1 MLGNSAEG
9 TIEDRLTIALGQDY
23 QVRGSVGKGGFA
35 EVFEIWDRNLERRL
49 AAKVLSPE
57 IASSPGTRER
67 FTHEARTVARLTH
80 PAILPIHFVGTAQ
93 DLAYYVMPFVEGVS
107 LRERINQQ
115 KKLTPAQVV
124 DIAVPVLAAL
134 QHAHDA
140 GLVHRDIKPDNVMLE
155 TKTNRA
161 LLVDFGI
168 AKALDPTKASNVTQ
182 TGFAVGTPH
191 FMSPEQALGGELDG
205 RSDLY
210 SFGAMLFEAVTGE
223 KPFDGDTTQEII
235 GQHLGDQVREPVHID
250 EHIPLWLS
258 DAIVKCLE
266 KHPDDRFQTAA
277 DALQALES
285 PSTPLGG
292 SALKTEPEEG
302 GVVVRGS
309 AWDIDVA
316 VWANDAPPEPPK
328 TTVYDVSTPVVD
340 QDPFDQAWLPT
351 TEHETPAEAPSDAQE
366 PAEEVPD
373 SLGIEHA
380 PDVTRAEP
388 IAAQP
393 DAPSPA
399 AQPDAPPPAAQPDAP
414 PPAAQKKTPI
424 PPPRPTPAAAAPP
437 SEPPVAEVPVE
448 EEAVPSRVVPRRAS
462 PYTNPRPRK
471 GRGRA
476 LALLPVIALVG
487 AAGFWLTKGGGASQ
501 LGGLT
506 SVLPG
511 GGAQATDPNSPAFQ
525 FVSNSLVFPV
535 EILRGDEVLSTIQP
549 GQRDSLPLKSAA
561 DIRWRLVRPSDNNRE
576 MGANASVPI
585 QQGVEM
591 DGSWYATVSAR
602 SGEQA
607 LFAPRI
613 NNRTSRDVM
622 VVINPGTRSE
632 IACNCRID
640 IGVVG
645 KHIGYYPL
653 LQNSVV
659 RFYDARRGTRGPFRD
674 VTVFRDRIETFPGT
688 ITISVPDF

>member
-1 MLGNSAEG
+1 MTAACSKCSALIPAELVHCPACGADAPTPVDGSVPTPVDQSIQSPVPGLAFTQEPQAPAPVEPPIQASEPAPPQPVAVGKTQPFSPSAAMLGLSAEG
-9 TIEDRLTIALGQDY
+9 TIEERLAAALGPDY
-23 QVRGSVGKGGFA
+23 QVRGSVGRGGFA

-107 LRERINQQ
+107 LREMINQR
-115 KKLTPAQVV
+115 KKLSPNEVV
-124 DIAVPVLAAL
+124 GIALPVLAAL

-235 GQHLGDQVREPVHID
+235 GQHLGDKVREPVHLD

-266 KHPDDRFQTAA
+266 KHPNDRFQTAA
-277 DALQALES
+277 EVLAALES

-292 SALKTEPEEG
+292 DALKIDPDDE

-309 AWDIDVA
+309 AWDIDLA
-316 VWANDAPPEPPK
+316 VWADEARPQPPETK
-328 TTVYDVSTPVVD
+328 VYDVSPPVVE

-351 TEHETPAEAPSDAQE
+351 KEQ
-366 PAEEVPD
+366 EVPAGDPPDSPDAPDVGAD
-373 SLGIEHA
+373 SLGIEHS
-380 PDVTRAEP
+380 PRITRTEP
-388 IAAQP
+388 IATP
-393 DAPSPA
+393 P
-399 AQPDAPPPAAQPDAP
+399 APPAQ
-414 PPAAQKKTPI
+414 T
-424 PPPRPTPAAAAPP
+424 
-437 SEPPVAEVPVE
+437 
-448 EEAVPSRVVPRRAS
+448 
-462 PYTNPRPRK
+462 
-471 GRGRA
+471 
-476 LALLPVIALVG
+476 
-487 AAGFWLTKGGGASQ
+487 
-501 LGGLT
+501 
-506 SVLPG
+506 
-511 GGAQATDPNSPAFQ
+511 
-525 FVSNSLVFPV
+525 
-535 EILRGDEVLSTIQP
+535 
-549 GQRDSLPLKSAA
+549 
-561 DIRWRLVRPSDNNRE
+561 
-576 MGANASVPI
+576 
-585 QQGVEM
+585 
-591 DGSWYATVSAR
+591 
-602 SGEQA
+602 
-607 LFAPRI
+607 
-613 NNRTSRDVM
+613 
-622 VVINPGTRSE
+622 
-632 IACNCRID
+632 
-640 IGVVG
+640 
-645 KHIGYYPL
+645 
-653 LQNSVV
+653 
-659 RFYDARRGTRGPFRD
+659 
-674 VTVFRDRIETFPGT
+674 
-688 ITISVPDF
+688 

>member
-1 MLGNSAEG
+1 M
-9 TIEDRLTIALGQDY
+9 
-23 QVRGSVGKGGFA
+23 
-35 EVFEIWDRNLERRL
+35 
-49 AAKVLSPE
+49 
-57 IASSPGTRER
+57 
-67 FTHEARTVARLTH
+67 ARLTH

-107 LRERINQQ
+107 LREMINER

-223 KPFDGDTTQEII
+223 KPFDGETTQEII

-277 DALQALES
+277 EALQALES

-292 SALKTEPEEG
+292 DALKTEPEEG

-328 TTVYDVSTPVVD
+328 TAVYDVSTPVLD

-351 TEHETPAEAPSDAQE
+351 TEQETPASDSPDAPP
-366 PAEEVPD
+366 PAEAAPD
-373 SLGIEHA
+373 SLGIEHVH
-380 PDVTRAEP
+380 DVTRAEP
-388 IAAQP
+388 IAAQADSP
-393 DAPSPA
+393 PPTPQKAPTPEPQPA
-399 AQPDAPPPAAQPDAP
+399 ASASAPPAE
-414 PPAAQKKTPI
+414 PPASEAPAEDETI
-424 PPPRPTPAAAAPP
+424 PARLP
-437 SEPPVAEVPVE
+437 
-448 EEAVPSRVVPRRAS
+448 PRRAS
-462 PYTNPRPRK
+462 PYANPRPRNR
-471 GRGRA
+471 RGRV

-487 AAGFWLTKGGGASQ
+487 AAAFWLTKGGGASQ

-511 GGAQATDPNSPAFQ
+511 GGAQARDPNAPVFQ

-535 EILRGDEVLSTIQP
+535 EILRGDELLRTIPP
-549 GQRDSLPLKSAA
+549 GMRDSLPLKSATE
-561 DIRWRLVRPSDNNRE
+561 IRWRLVRPSANNRE
-576 MGANASVPI
+576 MGASVSVPI
-585 QQGVEM
+585 KQGVEM
-591 DGSWYATVSAR
+591 DGSWYATISAR
-602 SGEQA
+602 STGQP

-613 NNRTSRDVM
+613 SNRTARDVI
-622 VVINPGTRSE
+622 VVINPGTSDE
-632 IACNCRID
+632 VACNCRINAGTV
-640 IGVVG
+640 GVY
-645 KHIGYYPL
+645 IGYYPL
-653 LQNSVV
+653 PPNAVV
-659 RFYDARRGTRGPFRD
+659 RFYDARRGTRGSFRD
-674 VTVFRDRIETFPGT
+674 VTDFRAHVETFPGT
-688 ITISVPDF
+688 VTISVPAF

>member
-1 MLGNSAEG
+1 
-9 TIEDRLTIALGQDY
+9 
-23 QVRGSVGKGGFA
+23 
-35 EVFEIWDRNLERRL
+35 
-49 AAKVLSPE
+49 
-57 IASSPGTRER
+57 
-67 FTHEARTVARLTH
+67 
-80 PAILPIHFVGTAQ
+80 
-93 DLAYYVMPFVEGVS
+93 
-107 LRERINQQ
+107 
-115 KKLTPAQVV
+115 
-124 DIAVPVLAAL
+124 
-134 QHAHDA
+134 
-140 GLVHRDIKPDNVMLE
+140 
-155 TKTNRA
+155 
-161 LLVDFGI
+161 
-168 AKALDPTKASNVTQ
+168 
-182 TGFAVGTPH
+182 
-191 FMSPEQALGGELDG
+191 
-205 RSDLY
+205 
-210 SFGAMLFEAVTGE
+210 MLFEAATGE
-223 KPFDGDTTQEII
+223 KPFDGETTQEII
-235 GQHLGDQVREPVHID
+235 GQHLGDPVREPIHID

-285 PSTPLGG
+285 PSSPLG
-292 SALKTEPEEG
+292 SSVVKEEPEHD

-328 TTVYDVSTPVVD
+328 TMVYDVSTPVVQ

-351 TEHETPAEAPSDAQE
+351 TEQETPTEAPSDAQE

-380 PDVTRAEP
+380 PEVTRAEP

-393 DAPSPA
+393 DP
-399 AQPDAPPPAAQPDAP
+399 PPPAA
-414 PPAAQKKTPI
+414 KKNTPI
-424 PPPRPTPAAAAPP
+424 PPPRTPTAAPPP
-437 SEPPVAEVPVE
+437 SEPPAAEVPD
-448 EEAVPSRVVPRRAS
+448 EAEALPSRVVPRRPS

-471 GRGRA
+471 SRGRA

-511 GGAQATDPNSPAFQ
+511 GGAQERDPNAPAFQ

-535 EILRGDEVLSTIQP
+535 EILRGEEVLSTIQP

-561 DIRWRLVRPSDNNRE
+561 DISWRLVRPSDNNRE
-576 MGANASVPI
+576 MGAVVSVPI
-585 QQGVEM
+585 QPGVEM

-602 SGEQA
+602 SGEQP

-613 NNRTSRDVM
+613 SNRTSRDVI

-632 IACNCRID
+632 VACNCRID
-640 IGVVG
+640 IGELG

-674 VTVFRDRIETFPGT
+674 VTDFRGRIETFPGT
-688 ITISVPDF
+688 VTISVPDF